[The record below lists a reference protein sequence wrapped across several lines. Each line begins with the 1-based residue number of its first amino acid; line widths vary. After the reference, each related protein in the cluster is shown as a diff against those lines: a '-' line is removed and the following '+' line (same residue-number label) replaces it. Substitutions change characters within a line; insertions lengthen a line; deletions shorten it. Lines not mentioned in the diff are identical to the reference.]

1 MSREAALRAAIPV
14 DVARL
19 MEALQATGFAAYVV
33 GGAVR
38 DTLAGRT
45 PVDWDLATNAT
56 PDQLRRAFPDAQ
68 YENRFGTV
76 GIPTAAGVREVTTFR
91 SDGPS
96 SDARRPDTVTFL
108 AEIEG
113 DLARRDFTVN
123 AMAFGVPA
131 DSHGDPLLSAS
142 LVDPFGGA
150 SDLDAKLLRAVGDPA
165 ERFREDALRMLRA
178 VRFSTRF
185 GLTIEPATAAVIR
198 RDAALAATLSGERI
212 GAEIEG
218 ILAADDPAPG
228 LRALYDLGL
237 VAQIAPELHA
247 AWADEAP
254 SRVAAIGSIGS
265 VDAPDPLGRLTEL
278 VAVIADD
285 TVAENVLAA
294 WRRPRATLH
303 AVAALRSLDRSAAA
317 AERGSIDAATYR
329 IAAGRA
335 GGDPHDAAR
344 QLRRRIA
351 AGRATPAAAT
361 LLALC
366 ERADADGLP
375 ALVGDLAVDG
385 STILDAL
392 KERPGAWMSPLL
404 DELLDQVAHALVPNR
419 PDELIA
425 AAKRI
430 RASQGETSGRQ

>member
-1 MSREAALRAAIPV
+1 VSREAALRAAIPV

-19 MEALQATGFAAYVV
+19 MEALQAERFAAFIV

-131 DSHGDPLLSAS
+131 DSHGDALLSAS

-228 LRALYDLGL
+228 LRTLYDLGL
-237 VAQIAPELHA
+237 VAQIAPDLHV
-247 AWADEAP
+247 AWADELP

-265 VDAPDPLGRLTEL
+265 VDAPDPLGRLAEL

-317 AERGSIDAATYR
+317 AERGSIDAASYR

-335 GGDPHDAAR
+335 TGDPHDAAR
-344 QLRRRIA
+344 QLRRRIV
-351 AGRATPAAAT
+351 AGRAAPAAAT

-404 DELLDQVAHALVPNR
+404 DELLDQVTHALVPNR